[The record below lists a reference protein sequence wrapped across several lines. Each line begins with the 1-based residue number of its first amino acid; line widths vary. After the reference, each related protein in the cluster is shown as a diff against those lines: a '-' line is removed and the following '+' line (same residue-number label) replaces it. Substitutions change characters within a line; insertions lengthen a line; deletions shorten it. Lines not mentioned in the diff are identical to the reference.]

1 MTFDPVSFLL
11 GCGFATAVFALVR
24 WGLRRFR
31 RALVQ
36 LERDGHVH
44 HD

>member
-1 MTFDPVSFLL
+1 MTVDAVSFLL
-11 GCGFATAVFALVR
+11 GCGFASAVFALAR

-31 RALVQ
+31 RALEQ

>member
-1 MTFDPVSFLL
+1 MTFDTVSFLL
-11 GCGFATAVFALVR
+11 GCGFASAIIALVR

-31 RALVQ
+31 RALEQ